1 MKKTIIMILTITLIS
16 CNIKPDKKKEGTT
29 LSQKEQEV
37 QVKTI
42 DENEEFKEISS
53 GDFNQLL
60 TEKGGDL
67 SAKEV
72 MKLFYPNKIETGE
85 GNEKIEILEKVS
97 DNGNVVVTL
106 THDNLLDDSVRGEK
120 YVMELTKSN
129 NKWTVLSIKKNW
141 KCWDGRGHTDWGI
154 KLCN

>member
-1 MKKTIIMILTITLIS
+1 MKKSIIIILTITLIS
-16 CNIKPDKKKEGTT
+16 CNIKTDNKKEETT
-29 LSQKEQEV
+29 LPQREQEV
-37 QVKTI
+37 QVNTV
-42 DENEEFKEISS
+42 DEKEEFKEISS
-53 GDFNQLL
+53 DDLNQLL

-72 MKLFYPNKIETGE
+72 MKLFYPDEVETGE
-85 GNEKIEILEKVS
+85 GNEKIELSEKVS

-106 THDNLLDDSVRGEK
+106 IHDNLLDHSVRGKK

-129 NKWTVLSIKKNW
+129 NKWTVLSIKTNW
-141 KCWDGRGHTDWGI
+141 KCWDGKGHTDWGI